1 MRTRAIRRF
10 AGSQNAI
17 NKYHLHK
24 RFILAD
30 FRKACCLRADRLR
43 TTVLGLTSCGCQASL
58 AGPSQDLNS
67 NMMDAINEEVVHTYD
82 SLEIG
87 DSFSIP
93 RFISEDDVL
102 TFARVTGDD
111 NPLHVDAEYAEST
124 RFGQRVVHGVLLLGL
139 ISKVLGRDF
148 PGPGSIAVS
157 LACRFLRPV
166 RLNSEVRVEVRV
178 VEKLAKR
185 GYVKC
190 KTYIYTEENRM
201 ALAGEATLIPPAPGG
216 EQDRI
221 A

>member
-1 MRTRAIRRF
+1 MPLTSIIRF
-10 AGSQNAI
+10 N
-17 NKYHLHK
+17 
-24 RFILAD
+24 LAD
-30 FRKACCLRADRLR
+30 NWTASCLCADSVR
-43 TTVLGLTSCGCQASL
+43 TSEFGVPVRGCQASL
-58 AGPSQDLNS
+58 ATPRQDLNKDK
-67 NMMDAINEEVVHTYD
+67 MDALNEEVVHTYD
-82 SLEIG
+82 SLKIG

-111 NPLHVDAEYAEST
+111 NPLHVDADYAEAT

-178 VEKLAKR
+178 AEKLAKR

-216 EQDRI
+216 EEGPI

>member
-1 MRTRAIRRF
+1 MSA
-10 AGSQNAI
+10 
-17 NKYHLHK
+17 
-24 RFILAD
+24 
-30 FRKACCLRADRLR
+30 
-43 TTVLGLTSCGCQASL
+43 
-58 AGPSQDLNS
+58 LNDES
-67 NMMDAINEEVVHTYD
+67 VHTYE
-82 SLEIG
+82 SLKIG

-93 RFISEDDVL
+93 RFITEDDVL

-111 NPLHVDAEYAEST
+111 NPIHVDAEFAETT

-166 RLNSEVRVEVRV
+166 RLNSMVRVEVKV
-178 VEKLAKR
+178 VEKLDKR

-201 ALAGEATLIPPAPGG
+201 ALAGEATFIPPSLQEG
-216 EQDRI
+216 ENLAD
-221 A
+221 

>member
-1 MRTRAIRRF
+1 MRLTSTNHF
-10 AGSQNAI
+10 NQ
-17 NKYHLHK
+17 
-24 RFILAD
+24 AD
-30 FRKACCLRADRLR
+30 PRTACCLRAGRVR
-43 TTVLGLTSCGCQASL
+43 TTVIGATVRGCQASL
-58 AGPSQDLNS
+58 AAPRQDLNKEK
-67 NMMDAINEEVVHTYD
+67 MDALNEEVVHTYD
-82 SLEIG
+82 SLKVG

-111 NPLHVDAEYAEST
+111 NPLHVDADYAEAT

-178 VEKLAKR
+178 AEKLAKR

-216 EQDRI
+216 EDGRI